1 MKTRDAFALRGVE
14 EKFSFQGIIDK
25 MLTKCGLSATALQKL
40 DADREDFDD
49 MQRARQKY
57 FSFLGNLQDFRRRII
72 RHNDRLLKF
81 GMMTLKSDIDNKPRD
96 KRLADLSDKYTAI
109 ARKLIEAEETVD
121 GIIYNLDCYQRQYC
135 TKIFAERLKQARIK
149 KKLSRQQIGD
159 KLAMTANGYGQYES
173 GRREPNLFSLLKLSK
188 ILDVSTDWLVGNIA
202 P

>member
-1 MKTRDAFALRGVE
+1 MKTRNAFALRGVE
-14 EKFSFQGIIDK
+14 EKFSFQGMIGA
-25 MLTKCGLSATALQKL
+25 MLTKCGLDETALQKL

-109 ARKLIEAEETVD
+109 ARKLIETEETVD

-149 KKLSRQQIGD
+149 KKLSRQQLAESIGVSR
-159 KLAMTANGYGQYES
+159 NGYGSYET
-173 GRREPNLFSLLKLSK
+173 GRREPNLFSLIRLSK
-188 ILDVSTDWLVGNIA
+188 ILGVTTDWLVGIT

>member
-14 EKFSFQGIIDK
+14 EKFSFLGMIGK
-25 MLTKCGLSATALQKL
+25 MLAKCGLSVTALQKL

-81 GMMTLKSDIDNKPRD
+81 GMMTLKSNIDNKPRD
-96 KRLADLSDKYTAI
+96 KRLADLSDRYTAI

-149 KKLSRQQIGD
+149 KKLSRQQLAESIGVSR
-159 KLAMTANGYGQYES
+159 NGYGSYET
-173 GRREPNLFSLLKLSK
+173 GRREPNLFSLIRLSK
-188 ILDVSTDWLVGNIA
+188 ILGVTTDWLVGIT